1 MERIITAPAAKAQG
15 EYTPIKVVNIFITL
29 LLMFGFG
36 LLPPFSTLTPV
47 GMKLL
52 GIFLGVVYGYTTCGI
67 IWPSLFAIIAFG
79 MSGYSSM
86 DDALA
91 SMLGQSTVFQSIMA
105 NIAGGALSYYGFGK
119 WFVRW
124 SLSKKIFKGK
134 PLLYVWAFF
143 VIFGLACIVVK
154 VVILSLILY
163 AVWRDIADTC
173 GYPADSPFRYVGYCG
188 ILFGGSLGGAM
199 IPYEG
204 WEMGLVRVWTEATGV
219 PLNMGVMAV
228 VTIPTTILAITAYVF
243 VSKKLLKVDYQTLQK
258 FDVGKLGKE
267 SLVLSPR
274 LKRII
279 VIYLVTTILCIL
291 GNTFIGTGFS
301 ALIND
306 TITVAG
312 MYCICTA
319 VLLILPS
326 GEGDGAPCIEFK
338 KVKNSAISW
347 DVIFMV
353 AVTIP
358 LASAVTSDATGIVP
372 WLTGV
377 FEPIF
382 VGKGSLFVLMFTIVV
397 SLILTNIGSNIAF
410 GAAMIPIVA
419 PFVVSSGIDPTF
431 AGAAILYIIN
441 IGMVLPGASAP
452 AGIFH
457 AQADIPNGARRIGV
471 TLLACAC
478 LAIVAVPMF
487 SIFSL
492 ILG

>member
-1 MERIITAPAAKAQG
+1 MGETITTLAAKTKG
-15 EYTPIKVVNIFITL
+15 DYTPIKIFNMMVTVA
-29 LLMFGFG
+29 LMFAFG

-52 GIFLGVVYGYTTCGI
+52 GVFLGVVYGYTTCGI

-79 MSGYSSM
+79 MSGYTSM
-86 DDALA
+86 DGAIT
-91 SMLGQSTVFQSIMA
+91 SMLGQNAVFQSIMA
-105 NIAGGALSYYGFGK
+105 NIAGGSLAYYGFGK

-143 VIFGLACIVVK
+143 AVFGFACIVVK
-154 VVILSLILY
+154 VVILTLILY

-173 GYPADSPFRYVGYCG
+173 GYPEDSPFRYVGYCG
-188 ILFGGSLGGAM
+188 ILFSASLGGA
-199 IPYEG
+199 IVPYEG
-204 WEMGLVRVWTEATGV
+204 WEMGLVRTWTGATGV
-219 PLNMGVMAV
+219 PLNMGVMALITV
-228 VTIPTTILAITAYVF
+228 PTTILAITVYVF
-243 VSKKLLKVDYQTLQK
+243 ASKKLMKVDYSTLQK
-258 FDVGKLGKE
+258 FDVEKLGDE
-267 SLVLSPR
+267 SKVLRPR
-274 LKRII
+274 LKRIMI
-279 VIYLVTTILCIL
+279 IYLVTTFLCVL
-291 GNTFIGTGFS
+291 GNTLIGTAFS
-301 ALIND
+301 TLIND

-319 VLLILPS
+319 LLLILPS
-326 GEGDGAPCIEFK
+326 GEGDGTPCIEFR

-358 LASAVTSDATGIVP
+358 LASAVTNEATGIVP
-372 WLTGV
+372 WLTSV

-382 VGKGSLFVLMFTIVV
+382 VGKGSTFVLIFTILV
-397 SLILTNIGSNIAF
+397 SLFLTNIGSNIAF

-419 PFVVSSGIDPTF
+419 PFVISSGINPTF

-457 AQADIPNGARRIGV
+457 AQSDIPNGGRRIAV
-471 TLLACAC
+471 TLVACVC
-478 LAIVAVPMF
+478 LVVVAVPVF

-492 ILG
+492 VMK

>member
-1 MERIITAPAAKAQG
+1 M
-15 EYTPIKVVNIFITL
+15 VVTL
-29 LLMFGFG
+29 VLMFGFG

-52 GIFLGVVYGYTTCGI
+52 GIFLGVIYGYTTCGI

-79 MSGYSSM
+79 MSGYATM
-86 DDALA
+86 GDTLA
-91 SMLGQSTVFQSIMA
+91 SMLGQNTVFQSIMA
-105 NIAGGALSYYGFGK
+105 NIAGGSLSYYGFGK

-124 SLSKKIFKGK
+124 SLTKRIFKGK

-143 VIFGLACIVVK
+143 VVFGLACIVVK

-163 AVWRDIADTC
+163 TIWRDIADTC
-173 GYPADSPFRYVGYCG
+173 GYPEDSPFRYVGYCG
-188 ILFGGSLGGAM
+188 ILFGTSLGGAM
-199 IPYEG
+199 VPYEG
-204 WEMGLVRVWTEATGV
+204 WKLGLARTWAEVTGV
-219 PLNMGVMAV
+219 PLNMGVMAA
-228 VTIPTTILAITAYVF
+228 VTIPTTILAITVYVF
-243 VSKKLLKVDYQTLQK
+243 VSKKLMKVDYSTLQK
-258 FDVGKLGKE
+258 FDVEKLGEE
-267 SLVLSPR
+267 SKVLRPR
-274 LKRII
+274 LKRIVI
-279 VIYLVTTILCIL
+279 IYLVTTFLCIL
-291 GNTFIGTGFS
+291 GNTLIGTSF
-301 ALIND
+301 ATLVND

-319 VLLILPS
+319 LLLILPS
-326 GEGDGAPCIEFK
+326 GEGDGTPCIEFR

-358 LASAVTSDATGIVP
+358 LASAVTNEATGIVP
-372 WLTGV
+372 WLTGI

-382 VGKGSLFVLMFTIVV
+382 VGKGGFFILMFTIIV

-419 PFVVSSGIDPTF
+419 PFVMSSGINPTF
-431 AGAAILYIIN
+431 AGAAIIYIIN

-457 AQADIPNGARRIGV
+457 AQSDIPNGGRRIVV
-471 TLLACAC
+471 TLVACAC
-478 LAIVAVPMF
+478 LVVVAVPMF
-487 SIFSL
+487 SLFSL
-492 ILG
+492 IFM